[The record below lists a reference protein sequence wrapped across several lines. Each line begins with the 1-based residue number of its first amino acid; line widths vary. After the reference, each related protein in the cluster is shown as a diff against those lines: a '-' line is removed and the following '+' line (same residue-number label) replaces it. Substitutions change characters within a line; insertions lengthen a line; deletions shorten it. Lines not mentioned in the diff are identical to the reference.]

1 MHVVERNIPNEFIIQ
16 KHRTQMNNKY
26 PPPPNTQTQKKISWS
41 YYGMALSSLPSSVCR
56 QWFTCDTFSW
66 FVCLFPGENHPHVAS
81 HWQTLSHS
89 DVSST
94 QRHDFLLIYK
104 IFQYRLY
111 VNVYPISLQ
120 YREYPW
126 TERTINEKTIQ
137 CP

>member
-1 MHVVERNIPNEFIIQ
+1 MWNLWICGGYN
-16 KHRTQMNNKY
+16 
-26 PPPPNTQTQKKISWS
+26 
-41 YYGMALSSLPSSVCR
+41 LPSKTNTAKHVPEKNLR
-56 QWFTCDTFSW
+56 THNK
-66 FVCLFPGENHPHVAS
+66 VCLFVLFISSFFLIKIGIDLMGVYYCSSIRFQTRSPFIYFGERAKMYPNYIR
-81 HWQTLSHS
+81 T
-89 DVSST
+89 ST
-94 QRHDFLLIYK
+94 LIYK